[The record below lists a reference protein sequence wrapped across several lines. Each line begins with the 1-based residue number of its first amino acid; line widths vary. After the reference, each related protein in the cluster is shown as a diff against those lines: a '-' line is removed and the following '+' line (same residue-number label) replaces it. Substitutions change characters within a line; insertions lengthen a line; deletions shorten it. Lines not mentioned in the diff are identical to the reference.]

1 MRTLLTL
8 FLILTVRLA
17 LPGQSAEEQV
27 MRLKLQE
34 NGSAGEI
41 ATSDGEVTA
50 PGEEKPGSWNFSVGT
65 SYSYSK
71 AFGSGMM
78 IYAAPT
84 YTLSLND
91 RWSLHGG
98 VIASRY
104 QGLNRTFFGESLYQ
118 GSFSSMAL
126 FAAASYRM
134 NDRLILHGAG
144 VKQLISAPASPFTP
158 YPMDNLSLG
167 ATYMLGDH
175 ITIGATIHLN
185 NGQNY
190 YSNPFNGTM
199 FRSPYIW

>member
-8 FLILTVRLA
+8 FLILMVRLA

-34 NGSAGEI
+34 NGAAGEI
-41 ATSDGEVTA
+41 ASSVEDVTA
-50 PGEEKPGSWNFSVGT
+50 SGEERPGEWNFSVGT

-78 IYAAPT
+78 IYAAPM
-84 YTLSLND
+84 YTLSLNN

-98 VIASRY
+98 VIASHY
-104 QGLNRTFFGESLYQ
+104 QGLNHTFLGESLYP
-118 GSFSSMAL
+118 GTFSSMAL

-158 YPMDNLSLG
+158 YPIDNLSLG
-167 ATYMLGDH
+167 ATYKLGDN
-175 ITIGATIHLN
+175 ITIGATIQLYE
-185 NGQNY
+185 GQNY